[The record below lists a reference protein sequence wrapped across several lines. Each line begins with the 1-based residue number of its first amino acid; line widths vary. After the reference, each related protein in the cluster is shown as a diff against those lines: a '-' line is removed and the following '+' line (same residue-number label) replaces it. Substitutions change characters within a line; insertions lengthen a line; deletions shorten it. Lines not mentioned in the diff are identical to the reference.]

1 LRREA
6 DSLSY
11 ECLFAVRNGKNGKKT
26 QNSQK
31 IPKKPKILR
40 FLQKKSTFFVKYID
54 KLVGMRYN

>member
-1 LRREA
+1 
-6 DSLSY
+6 
-11 ECLFAVRNGKNGKKT
+11 VRNGKNGEKT